1 MTLNRIIEKYNRILG
16 SIERVEKALGLALLA
31 FIVLS
36 ICFQVFT
43 RTVFNKSQIWVEELC
58 TYGFIWA
65 AFLGAA
71 IGTKHQRH
79 IKISTFLFRLDYKK
93 QLIIAEVSYLIILV
107 ILSLIV
113 MNGPGLYKIEVRSN
127 IIAIPFIPR
136 FYVFSLPLLVSL
148 WSMIIT
154 IPYLMLKEFAL
165 YASNK
170 SMEKEAPL

>member
-1 MTLNRIIEKYNRILG
+1 MDKFIGKYNRMLCIIEK
-16 SIERVEKALGLALLA
+16 VEKFFGLTLLA

-43 RTVFNKSQIWVEELC
+43 RAVWGKSQIWVEELC
-58 TYGFIWA
+58 TYSFIWA

-79 IKISTFLFRLDYKK
+79 IKISTFLFRLDPKK
-93 QLIIAEVSYLIILV
+93 QMIIAQVSYALILIILF
-107 ILSLIV
+107 LIV
-113 MNGPGLYKIEVRSN
+113 MNAPGLYSIETRSN

-148 WSMIIT
+148 ISMMIT
-154 IPYLMLKEFAL
+154 VPYFMLND
-165 YASNK
+165 YRQYRSNR
-170 SMEKEAPL
+170 SGRSPQ

>member
-1 MTLNRIIEKYNRILG
+1 VTLDNFLSKYNRMLG
-16 SIERVEKALGLALLA
+16 RIEAIEKFFGLTLLA

-36 ICFQVFT
+36 ICFQVMT
-43 RTVFNKSQIWVEELC
+43 RAFWNKSQIWVEELC

-93 QLIIAEVSYLIILV
+93 QLIIAEISYSLMLLILI
-107 ILSLIV
+107 LIV
-113 MNGPGLYKIEVRSN
+113 KNAPGLYAIETRSN

-148 WSMIIT
+148 VSMIIT
-154 IPYLMLKEFAL
+154 IPYLMLNDYMAYKLEGG
-165 YASNK
+165 K
-170 SMEKEAPL
+170 Q

>member
-1 MTLNRIIEKYNRILG
+1 MTLDKFLSKYNQVLSRIEAIEKFF
-16 SIERVEKALGLALLA
+16 GLTLLA

-36 ICFQVFT
+36 ICLQVLT
-43 RTVFNKSQIWVEELC
+43 RAVWNKSQIWVEELC

-93 QLIIAEVSYLIILV
+93 QLIIAEISYALMLLILF
-107 ILSLIV
+107 LIV
-113 MNGPGLYKIEVRSN
+113 QNATGLYKIETRSN
-127 IIAIPFIPR
+127 IIAIPFLPR

-148 WSMIIT
+148 ISMIIT
-154 IPYLMLKEFAL
+154 IPYLMLNDYMAYRLEG
-165 YASNK
+165 
-170 SMEKEAPL
+170 EKK